1 VLKEIASSG
10 NFLKIKTMLKFFTKL
25 LILFIFI
32 YLCIW
37 IYNHINAWAGIGVFI
52 VGILLAANNLDKI
65 LNKKD
70 NEKN

>member
-1 VLKEIASSG
+1 
-10 NFLKIKTMLKFFTKL
+10 MLKFFTKI

-52 VGILLAANNLDKI
+52 IGILLAANKI
-65 LNKKD
+65 DNLNKKN